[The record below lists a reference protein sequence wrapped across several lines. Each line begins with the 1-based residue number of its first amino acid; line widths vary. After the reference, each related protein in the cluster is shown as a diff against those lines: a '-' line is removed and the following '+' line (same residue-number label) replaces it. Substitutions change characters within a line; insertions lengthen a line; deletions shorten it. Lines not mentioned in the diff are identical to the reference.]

1 MEEKRKKTK
10 VSGYPE
16 KMRHFVFTP
25 CPSVET
31 GGHRTSTVE
40 PAPVFFV
47 PWLSQAEGLRNSEGK
62 HIPEEKRLTVVAK
75 SCPVAPRV
83 SACFRGCSEWIKKL
97 SHPASHNLQ
106 RRTLL
111 SAHRRCSALGPS
123 TSFLPTSPVSVL
135 AHSRESVLERLG

>member
-1 MEEKRKKTK
+1 MEEGRRKKTK

-47 PWLSQAEGLRNSEGK
+47 LGSVRAGGLRNSEGK
-62 HIPEEKRLTVVAK
+62 HIPE
-75 SCPVAPRV
+75 
-83 SACFRGCSEWIKKL
+83 KKD
-97 SHPASHNLQ
+97 
-106 RRTLL
+106 
-111 SAHRRCSALGPS
+111 
-123 TSFLPTSPVSVL
+123 
-135 AHSRESVLERLG
+135 